1 MTLGPL
7 PWDSMDDNDGRPP
20 DAGSARE
27 PGPATAQPDA
37 APPEP
42 TGDARVDEALQ
53 RLTALDDMP
62 VGEHVGVVEG
72 IHRTLQDAL
81 AEDED

>member
-1 MTLGPL
+1 
-7 PWDSMDDNDGRPP
+7 MDDNDGRPP
-20 DAGSARE
+20 DAGTSGGPE
-27 PGPATAQPDA
+27 PATAQPATAPPAA

-42 TGDARVDEALQ
+42 TGHARVDEALQ

-62 VGEHVGVVEG
+62 VGEHVAVVED

>member
-1 MTLGPL
+1 
-7 PWDSMDDNDGRPP
+7 MDDNDGRPP
-20 DAGSARE
+20 DAGTSHG

-42 TGDARVDEALQ
+42 TGHARVDEALQ
-53 RLTALDDMP
+53 RLSALDDMP
-62 VGEHVGVVEG
+62 VGEHVAVVED
-72 IHRTLQDAL
+72 IHRTLQDTL

>member
-1 MTLGPL
+1 
-7 PWDSMDDNDGRPP
+7 MDDNDGRQP
-20 DAGSARE
+20 DAGTSSE
-27 PGPATAQPDA
+27 PAPATAQPEAA
-37 APPEP
+37 APEA
-42 TGDARVDEALQ
+42 TGDPRVDEALQ

-62 VGEHVGVVEG
+62 VGDHVAVVEG